1 MSATSA
7 VADPLPGRAEGARTG
22 ALSPSQRSGGA
33 VEGDAAF
40 DFSEVLS
47 EVGQPEDSKGSAP
60 AEEETGSAE
69 AGASRSPRLL
79 PAAHSWTLAWPPLDG
94 AGANGDLQ
102 PLPDGQLEAE
112 RGSTPRAG
120 SRPSKDA
127 LANGKPTAGS
137 VSRTLGPASS
147 EGAAGSNQI
156 EREALF
162 GLTTEGS
169 PDDAARA
176 TGRLARSQGVPGPG
190 SSFSGN
196 GQAGAMHLEAK
207 VAIVRQE
214 THFSPAASLEGSLT
228 TPRAVSA
235 RIEAESAESAEPPAI
250 RSGDPGSETG
260 ATSQRLDGRDR
271 PSRVPRGLSGGNG
284 TGGGL
289 GPAESRSQAD
299 RSQGSPESDG
309 SAAND
314 VAATAA
320 RQAPTLAPA
329 PLAPAAQIAGRVAGE
344 LTSQVNWVSAGSEG
358 ISAGQK
364 PGAQVLRVLEIR
376 LEPAELG
383 TVSVRM
389 SLRGSAL
396 EVHVAADRADTAR
409 LVQQDRDVLADRLQA
424 AGYSLDTLVIQAR
437 DPDRAAVFNAASGGQ
452 VPPGTLA
459 QSQSGGAGG
468 GARPGSAN
476 TSGREAAR
484 QGAQGSNDDTGGPND
499 RSAAG
504 GLYV

>member
-147 EGAAGSNQI
+147 EAGAIEPAETSELFFEASPDDVAGAVRAVRS
-156 EREALF
+156 REAL
-162 GLTTEGS
+162 
-169 PDDAARA
+169 
-176 TGRLARSQGVPGPG
+176 GPG
-190 SSFSGN
+190 SSPSSGK
-196 GQAGAMHLEAK
+196 GQPGALHFETQ

-214 THFSPAASLEGSLT
+214 THFSPAAPLDGGLPMPQATSGRIKIESVEG
-228 TPRAVSA
+228 
-235 RIEAESAESAEPPAI
+235 AEPPAI

-289 GPAESRSQAD
+289 GSAESRSQAD
-299 RSQGSPESDG
+299 RSQGSPESNG

-468 GARPGSAN
+468 GAHPGSAN
-476 TSGREAAR
+476 TSGREAVR